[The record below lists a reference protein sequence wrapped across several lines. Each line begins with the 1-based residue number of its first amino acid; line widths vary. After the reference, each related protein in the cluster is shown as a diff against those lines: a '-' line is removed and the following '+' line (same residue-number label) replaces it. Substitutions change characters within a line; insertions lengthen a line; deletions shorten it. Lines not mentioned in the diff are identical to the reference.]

1 MKAKNL
7 PKNAFKTQSNVLV
20 VICSFIIAVLLS
32 GCSITGALIGSK
44 IKSKENIRVSGSEID
59 KISKENHVTV
69 VLKNADTLQG
79 FFKGT
84 DLVPLDEYTP
94 VYQEGSSKLSL
105 NFTLPQPGDTFTFK
119 IIKGNSSIQLKNITY
134 SYIFEGFDLNRVI
147 LKESK
152 NNIKLYLLSDIFS
165 TNLNLSKI
173 NDLIISGEIPT
184 RTILNVSTMNGIK
197 KIKPSDIHYIDF
209 QKPKSHAFP
218 GFVIGLVADIVIT
231 PRIVFLL
238 AYLLSS

>member
-1 MKAKNL
+1 MKTKNEL
-7 PKNAFKTQSNVLV
+7 INALNTRSKIISVLS
-20 VICSFIIAVLLS
+20 SFILLVFLS

-59 KISKENHVTV
+59 KIGTDNHVKV
-69 VLKNADTLQG
+69 VFKNADTLQG

-134 SYIFEGFDLNRVI
+134 SYIFEGFDLNRII
-147 LKESK
+147 LKDSK
-152 NNIKLYLLSDIFS
+152 NNIKLYLLSNIYSPS
-165 TNLNLSKI
+165 TNLGKI
-173 NDLIISGEIPT
+173 NDLIISGELPT
-184 RTILNVSTMNGIK
+184 RTILNVSTLDGSK
-197 KIKPSDIHYIDF
+197 KISVSDIYSIEF
-209 QKPKSHAFP
+209 QKSKNHAIS
-218 GFVIGLVADIVIT
+218 GFIIGLVADIFIA
-231 PRIVFLL
+231 PKSIWLL
-238 AYLLSS
+238 ANFLNL

>member
-1 MKAKNL
+1 MKAKNETINTL
-7 PKNAFKTQSNVLV
+7 GIQSKTLV
-20 VICSFIIAVLLS
+20 VISSFIIVVLLS

-59 KISKENHVTV
+59 KIGKENHVTV

-84 DLVPLDEYTP
+84 DLVPLDEYSAI
-94 VYQEGSSKLSL
+94 YRDKSSKLL
-105 NFTLPQPGDTFTFK
+105 PDFKLPQPGDTFTFQ

-134 SYIFEGFDLNRVI
+134 FYIFEGFDLNRVI
-147 LKESK
+147 LRDSK

-184 RTILNVSTMNGIK
+184 RTILNVSTIDGIK
-197 KIKPSDIHYIDF
+197 KIKPSDIHYVDF
-209 QKPKSHAFP
+209 QKSKNYAIS
-218 GFVIGLVADIVIT
+218 GFLIGLVADIFIAPT
-231 PRIVFLL
+231 SIWLL
-238 AYLLSS
+238 ANLLNL

>member
-1 MKAKNL
+1 MKAKNETINTL
-7 PKNAFKTQSNVLV
+7 GIQSNILV

-59 KISKENHVTV
+59 KIGKDNHVKV
-69 VLKNADTLQG
+69 VFKNADTLQG

-105 NFTLPQPGDTFTFK
+105 NFTLPQPGDTFNFK
-119 IIKGNSSIQLKNITY
+119 IIKGNISYQQKNITY

-147 LKESK
+147 LKDSK
-152 NNIKLYLLSDIFS
+152 SNMKLYLLSNIYS
-165 TNLNLSKI
+165 PYTNLSKI
-173 NDLIISGEIPT
+173 NDLIISGELPV
-184 RTILNVSTMNGIK
+184 RTNLNVSTLDGLK
-197 KIKPSDIHYIDF
+197 KINTSDIYCIDF
-209 QKPKSHAFP
+209 QKSKNHAIS
-218 GFVIGLVADIVIT
+218 GFLIGLVADIFIAPT
-231 PRIVFLL
+231 SIWLL
-238 AYLLSS
+238 ANLLNL

>member
-59 KISKENHVTV
+59 KIGKDNHVKV
-69 VLKNADTLQG
+69 VFKNADTLQG

-147 LKESK
+147 LKDSK

-184 RTILNVSTMNGIK
+184 RTILNVSTIDGIK
-197 KIKPSDIHYIDF
+197 KIKPSDIHYVDF
-209 QKPKSHAFP
+209 QKPKSHTFP
-218 GFVIGLVADIVIT
+218 GFVIGLVADIFIT
-231 PRIVFLL
+231 PRIVFFL
-238 AYLLSS
+238 AYFLSS

>member
-7 PKNAFKTQSNVLV
+7 PKNAFNTQSNVLV

-105 NFTLPQPGDTFTFK
+105 NFKLPQPGDTFTFK
-119 IIKGNSSIQLKNITY
+119 IIKGNSSIQLKNLTY

-147 LKESK
+147 LRDNK
-152 NNIKLYLLSDIFS
+152 NNIKLYLLTDIFS

-184 RTILNVSTMNGIK
+184 RTILNVSTIDGIK

-209 QKPKSHAFP
+209 QKPKSHTFP
-218 GFVIGLVADIVIT
+218 GFVIGLVADIFIT